1 MGNHNSEE
9 AGVVV
14 VVVDLQPVFASYSWT
29 TFW

>member
-1 MGNHNSEE
+1 MGNHHSEE

-14 VVVDLQPVFASYSWT
+14 VVDLRPVFANYSWT